1 MPATIQATIQTD
13 DFANNFAK
21 ARAIK
26 RHHHFY
32 LGPTN
37 SGKTY
42 HALNTLMAAK
52 SGVYLAPLRLL
63 AMEVRDK
70 LVAAGVPCN
79 LITGEERDM
88 MMGALHTASTIEMM
102 NPSKQIEVA
111 IIDEI
116 QMLQD
121 ADRGSAWTA
130 ALVGVPARQVFLCGA
145 NSVTNICL
153 RALDALNETYE
164 ITHLQ
169 RMTPLVL
176 EETSLC
182 GKRYSKP
189 KLKNQLQKGDA
200 FIAFSRKDV
209 LTLSARFRQWGF
221 SVASIYGALSPE
233 VRRHE
238 SERFCNGSAQI
249 LVATDAIG
257 MGLNLPI
264 RRVVFTAI
272 HKFDGIAS
280 RPLNATEVRQ
290 IAGRAGRFGI
300 YETGY
305 VNVLEDDERIHI
317 EHMLA
322 TDDTTDLQKL
332 SIAPNFAQITAIEQQ
347 LHTIKLAECLE
358 YFAQRLRFNHDIF
371 ELSNV
376 SAQYSQ
382 ALLVDEF
389 APKMNLQDKFTF
401 ACAPI
406 SINVNIEKD
415 YYLMCL
421 QSAYLLACRALP
433 AAPIWLDA
441 HNPKY
446 LEAAESLSQNL
457 SLYAWL
463 SYKFPQVFIDGD
475 KVSDLRRQISSYITR
490 ALLTQ
495 AGYGNTQ
502 RENDAVRY

>member
-1 MPATIQATIQTD
+1 MKFDNDLDNYAHS
-13 DFANNFAK
+13 FALDFAK

-70 LVAAGVPCN
+70 LMAAGVPCN
-79 LITGEERDM
+79 LITGEERDIIA
-88 MMGALHTASTIEMM
+88 GAQHTASTIEMM
-102 NPSKQIEVA
+102 NTSKLVDVA

-121 ADRGSAWTA
+121 PDRGSAWTA
-130 ALVGVPARQVFLCGA
+130 ALVGVPARQVFVCGA

-153 RALDALNETYE
+153 RVLDALNETYE
-164 ITHLQ
+164 ITQLQ

-176 EETSLC
+176 EDASLC
-182 GKRYSKP
+182 GKKYSKP
-189 KLKNQLQKGDA
+189 KLKNQLHKGDA
-200 FIAFSRKDV
+200 LIAFSRKDV
-209 LTLSARFRQWGF
+209 LTLSARFRQWGY

-238 SERFCNGSAQI
+238 SERFCNGSADI

-264 RRVVFTAI
+264 RRVLFTAI
-272 HKFDGIAS
+272 HKFDGVAS

-300 YETGY
+300 YETGF

-322 TDDTTDLQKL
+322 TDDTADLQKL
-332 SIAPNFAQITAIEQQ
+332 PIAPHFGQIAAIELQ
-347 LHTIKLAECLE
+347 LHTNKLSECLE
-358 YFAQRLRFNHDIF
+358 YFAQRLRFNHYLF
-371 ELSNV
+371 ELGNV

-389 APKMNLQDKFTF
+389 APNMHLKDKFTF

-415 YYLMCL
+415 YFLMCL
-421 QSAYLLACRALP
+421 QSAYLLAPRALP
-433 AAPIWLDA
+433 QTPIWLESN
-441 HNPKY
+441 NPKH

-463 SYKFPQVFIDGD
+463 SFKFPNVFVDGD
-475 KVSDLRRQISSYITR
+475 KVSDLRRQISRYITC

-495 AGYGNTQ
+495 AGYGTTT
-502 RENDAVRY
+502 RENDLLKN